1 MKCAQETLKPS
12 AAYNNFM
19 LDVSMKIN
27 VNIEAL
33 KNNNKS
39 TIQRTFSEHLVNILG
54 TFRELSVNIQGTFSE
69 FEKGTLYRI
78 LHASDRIFVVLAIK

>member
-1 MKCAQETLKPS
+1 
-12 AAYNNFM
+12 M

-54 TFRELSVNIQGTFSE
+54 TFRELSVNISE
-69 FEKGTLYRI
+69 FEQGTLYRI
-78 LHASDRIFVVLAIK
+78 LHASDGIFVVLAIQ